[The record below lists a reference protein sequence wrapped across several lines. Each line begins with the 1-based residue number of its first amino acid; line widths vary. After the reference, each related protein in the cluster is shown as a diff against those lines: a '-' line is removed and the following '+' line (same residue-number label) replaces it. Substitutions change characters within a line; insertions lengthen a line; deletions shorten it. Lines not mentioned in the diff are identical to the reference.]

1 MNFLLVFLSFLLTM
15 IISSNVAKAQER
27 APHGLVY
34 EHPIAFSPSAY
45 NFFHPKTKPSSIQGS
60 CDESSCAPLPMAATV
75 QSSLAE
81 ESKARHETSENR
93 VGAGGI
99 AGLIFGFILVVLLA
113 MGVYY
118 VMSNRRGGSRSEST
132 ILPSV

>member
-1 MNFLLVFLSFLLTM
+1 MNFLLVFLSFLT
-15 IISSNVAKAQER
+15 IISFTSTKAQDR

-34 EHPIAFSPSAY
+34 ENPMAFSPSAY
-45 NFFHPKTKPSSIQGS
+45 NFFHPKSNPPNIQGS
-60 CDESSCAPLPMAATV
+60 CVESSCAPLPIAATV

-81 ESKARHETSENR
+81 ESKARNEKSESR

-99 AGLIFGFILVVLLA
+99 VGVIFGFIMVVLLA

-118 VMSNRRGGSRSEST
+118 VVTNRRGGSRGEST